1 MRQVE
6 SWFNYFKVIAKQ
18 VATRSKDPNTQVGAV
33 IVNQNYDIVSTGY
46 NGFPPGVQ
54 DTEDRWQ
61 RPLKY
66 EFVVHAEMNAIARA
80 ARFGKHT
87 DGGALFCT
95 HLPCRNC
102 AKAVIAAGVKE
113 VYYSDYATMTKEE
126 DIAFVTSLFKEA
138 GVEIERI

>member
-6 SWFNYFKVIAKQ
+6 SWFTYFNTIARQ
-18 VATRSKDPNTQVGAV
+18 VATRSKDPSTQVGAV
-33 IVNQNYDIVSTGY
+33 IVNENYDIVSTGY
-46 NGFPPGVQ
+46 NGFPPAVR
-54 DTEDRWQ
+54 DTEERWQ

-87 DGGALFCT
+87 EGGTLFCT
-95 HLPCRNC
+95 HIPCVNC
-102 AKAVIAAGVKE
+102 AKAVIAAGVKG
-113 VYYSDYATMTKEE
+113 VYYSDFANMTKEE
-126 DIAFVTSLFKEA
+126 DIAFVTALFKEA